1 MTTSDAARESG
12 PATATISPV
21 LVRSQRTRSAVM
33 QRTLGR
39 SLLYLVIIAGAIV
52 FAWPLAWL
60 VSSSLKPDHEIFIF
74 PPNLIPS
81 DFIWNAYPEALAGFN
96 FIERLRNT
104 MTIVL
109 GVLIGRLI
117 SCSMAAYAFARLRAP
132 GRTPFFVVVLGTMM
146 LPYYVQLIPQFIM
159 FKELGWLNSFL
170 PLIVPDWFAGSAF
183 SIFLLRQFF
192 MSIDREY
199 DDAARIDGCGFLG
212 IFFRIIVPMSLP
224 ALGVIAILTFMSEYN
239 DFLRPLLYL
248 NDLEKFTLVIGIRVW
263 EGSELG
269 LNRARETYIMAVSVA
284 MTAIPMVVFF
294 FTQRYFIQGVV
305 IGGLKG

>member
-1 MTTSDAARESG
+1 MTTSDAVRESG
-12 PATATISPV
+12 RSVVSPV
-21 LVRSQRTRSAVM
+21 TFRTRKTRSAII
-33 QRTLGR
+33 QRTISR
-39 SLLYLVIIAGAIV
+39 SLLYLVITVGAIIFV
-52 FAWPLAWL
+52 WPLAWL
-60 VSSSLKPDHEIFIF
+60 VSSSLKPDHEVFIF

-81 DFIWNAYPEALAGFN
+81 DFVWNAYPEALAGFKFVN
-96 FIERLRNT
+96 RLRNT
-104 MTIVL
+104 MTIVV
-109 GVLIGRLI
+109 GVEIGRLI
-117 SCSMAAYAFARLRAP
+117 SCSMAAYAFARLRARA
-132 GRTPFFVVVLGTMM
+132 RTPLFVVVLGTMM

-159 FKELGWLNSFL
+159 FKHLGWLNSFF

-212 IFFRIIVPMSLP
+212 IFLRIIVPMSLP